1 MQQFGEAH
9 FCAHKITNL
18 QSYKQPHKTKT
29 TNNTYK
35 NMKLNQRNLAPLV
48 VIVAQAAA
56 TSLRGRSLAQGL
68 LPKPQIKESVLPT
81 LDKLSDHMLFPQF
94 INMASLED
102 CESSL
107 ARKQQWRSNW
117 VRQIDYED
125 LEVAQLLFDHYK
137 VHLLPFYHK
146 FFFDQNEDGEYFG
159 RNGEYTQEV
168 LLRYEQLETFWEL
181 TDSEGGAVDIST
193 NHTVLMGGHGSVL
206 SDRNAL
212 RRLFNEF
219 FILTSSEIEDH
230 IDFFQ
235 SKIESIFPR
244 GYDFPLFTAN
254 AIAFGSNHFFRRD
267 SVVIGDGILDQLD
280 YLGFG
285 GVGSDYILAH
295 EFGHQVQYELLTDAE
310 LETTTPNETREIE
323 LMADSLAGYFLGH
336 ALGGSFTAK
345 EIDDVANAAF
355 FVGDCQPT
363 NVGHHGTP
371 QQRKCATD
379 WAANMASA
387 EGSWRVSKL
396 TDFVG
401 AYHQVLPKILDVDN
415 SVCPFN

>member
-1 MQQFGEAH
+1 MQ
-9 FCAHKITNL
+9 L
-18 QSYKQPHKTKT
+18 S
-29 TNNTYK
+29 
-35 NMKLNQRNLAPLV
+35 QRNLAPLII
-48 VIVAQAAA
+48 IVAQAAA
-56 TSLRGRSLAQGL
+56 TSLRGRSLAQGGRL
-68 LPKPQIKESVLPT
+68 LPKPQIKESARPI

-94 INMASLED
+94 NNMASLED

-107 ARKQQWRSNW
+107 ARPNQWFSNW
-117 VRQIDYED
+117 IRQIEYED
-125 LEVAQLLFDHYK
+125 REVAQLLFDHYE
-137 VHLLPFYHK
+137 VQLLPFYHK

-168 LLRYEQLETFWEL
+168 FMRYEQLETFWEL
-181 TDSEGGAVDIST
+181 TDDSEGGAVDIST
-193 NHTVLMGGHGSVL
+193 SHTILMGGHGSIL

-212 RRLFNEF
+212 RMLFNEL

-235 SKIESIFPR
+235 SRIESIFPR

-254 AIAFGSNHFFRRD
+254 AIAIDSNHFSLKD
-267 SVVIGDGILDQLD
+267 SVVIGDGILEHLD
-280 YLGFG
+280 YLGLG
-285 GVGSDYILAH
+285 DVGSDFILAH
-295 EFGHQVQYELLTDAE
+295 EFGHQVQYEILTDAE
-310 LETTTPNETREIE
+310 LETNTPSETRDIE

-336 ALGGSFTAK
+336 ALGGRFTAE

-363 NVGHHGTP
+363 DVGHHGTP

-379 WAANMASA
+379 WAANMAIA

-396 TDFVG
+396 TDFVD

-415 SVCPFN
+415 SVCPFD